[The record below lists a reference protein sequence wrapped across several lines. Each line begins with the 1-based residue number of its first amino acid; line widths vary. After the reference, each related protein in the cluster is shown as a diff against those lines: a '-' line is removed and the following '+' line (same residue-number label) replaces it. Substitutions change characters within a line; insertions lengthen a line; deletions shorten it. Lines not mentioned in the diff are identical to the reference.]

1 MTTEGDAR
9 ARRVELP
16 APTIIDFLATTP
28 LFTGCDRQTIAK
40 IAPHVFPVG
49 VPAGTVIVRAGSAN
63 PGIGVVYAG
72 RAAVRDGEDTLEEVG
87 VGGAFGETGA
97 FLGTNHPFEIAATED
112 SVMLLLSHDVVTQLA
127 TKIAAFSFAAARRL
141 AARTISPTPPHGRSR
156 PPSVAPPKA
165 TGTTP
170 PYAAVPAPYVGAVTP
185 HAGTAAPHAGAA
197 GTAAPPVDGIR
208 FVRVSAYDP
217 TPQLIA
223 TVPAKL
229 IQQHRLLPLEL
240 RDRTLTVG
248 MVDPTSTASRIE
260 LQRVLS
266 TSNLVVVAISQDDFN
281 ETYVR
286 LRIDPLRNARGT
298 RPIEALVSPDA
309 LVFDQADQER
319 DAKQP
324 GPLGDDIVALASR
337 VIAHAIERGASD
349 VHVDYNAQGPRIR
362 FRVQGQL
369 YTWDQAIP
377 ANHGKGLVARLKVL
391 AGLDVTERRLPQDGR
406 LGVRIGKREV
416 DIRISTIPT
425 SRGEKIAL
433 RVFEAATMLRP
444 LEAIFHDPA
453 ILEAAHAAIQKP
465 YGAIVI
471 AGPTGSGK
479 TSSLYAALGER
490 MRTRPDTNVLTVEDP
505 IEYRLS
511 GVTQIQV
518 NHAVDLGFAQVLR
531 AMLRQDPDVIM
542 VGEVRD
548 DSTAQLALEAAMT
561 GHLMLTSV
569 HANNAVG
576 VVQRFEHLSCPR
588 PLIGQSLALVLVQ
601 RLVRR
606 LCQRCV
612 SVEVPPPIVIANL
625 AAHGLVERDR
635 ELAMPRPVG
644 CAECNQ
650 TGYAGRVAVV
660 EMLALDDALRAQ
672 IMAGAPS
679 TTLERVAT
687 DARLLYSFRRSALH
701 LMSKQM
707 ISPAEALLTLA

>member
-1 MTTEGDAR
+1 MPSPVI
-9 ARRVELP
+9 VE
-16 APTIIDFLATTP
+16 FLAATA
-28 LFTGCDRQTIAK
+28 LFADCDRQTIVK
-40 IAPHVFPVG
+40 IAPHVFPAE
-49 VPAGTVIVRAGSAN
+49 VPGGKVIVRAGTAN
-63 PGIGVVYAG
+63 PGIGVVYGG
-72 RAAVRDGEDTLEEVG
+72 RAVVRDGDTTIEEVIAGG
-87 VGGAFGETGA
+87 VFGELGA
-97 FLGTNHPFEIAATED
+97 FLGTTQYEIAAAED
-112 SVMLLLSHDVVTQLA
+112 SVVLLLSHDVVTQLA
-127 TKIAAFSFAAARRL
+127 TRIAAFSFAAARRI
-141 AARTISPTPPHGRSR
+141 AARTLTPPGTPARTR
-156 PPSVAPPKA
+156 PASTAPPLGA
-165 TGTTP
+165 PRDTGI
-170 PYAAVPAPYVGAVTP
+170 AASLGI
-185 HAGTAAPHAGAA
+185 GAGAGA
-197 GTAAPPVDGIR
+197 GAGAGINGGGAGAGPMTSPR
-208 FVRVSAYDP
+208 DPIKFVRVATYDP
-217 TPQLIA
+217 TPQVIA
-223 TVPAKL
+223 AVPAKL

-248 MVDPTSTASRIE
+248 MVDPTSAASRTE
-260 LQRVLS
+260 LQRVMS
-266 TSNLVVVAISQDDFN
+266 TSNVVVVAISQDDFN
-281 ETYVR
+281 DAYVR
-286 LRIDPLRNARGT
+286 LRIDPLRGVRGA
-298 RPIEALVSPDA
+298 RPIETMVAPDA
-309 LVFDQADQER
+309 LIFDQADQER

-324 GPLGDDIVALASR
+324 DPRGDDIVALANR

-349 VHVDYNAQGPRIR
+349 VHVDHSVLGPRIR

-377 ANHGKGLVARLKVL
+377 ANTGKGLVARLKVL
-391 AGLDVTERRLPQDGR
+391 AGLDITERRLPQDGR

-416 DIRISTIPT
+416 DIRVSTVPT

-433 RVFEAATMLRP
+433 RVFEAATMQRP
-444 LEAIFHDPA
+444 LETIFHDPVV
-453 ILEAAHAAIQKP
+453 LEALHAAIQRP

-606 LCQRCV
+606 LCPRCV
-612 SVEVPPPIVIANL
+612 SSEVPPPIVVANL
-625 AAHGLVERDR
+625 AVHGLVERDR
-635 ELAMPRPVG
+635 EIAMPRPVG

-660 EMLALDDALRAQ
+660 EMLALDDTLRAQ
-672 IMAGAPS
+672 IMTGAPS
-679 TTLERVAT
+679 TTIERVAS
-687 DARLLYSFRRSALH
+687 DARLLYSFRRSALY
-701 LMSKQM
+701 LMAKQM

>member
-1 MTTEGDAR
+1 MSSEADPR
-9 ARRVELP
+9 ARRQELP
-16 APTIIDFLATTP
+16 ATTIVDFLATTP
-28 LFTGCDRQTIAK
+28 LFAGCDRATMLK
-40 IAPHVFPVG
+40 IAPHVFPVE
-49 VPAGTVIVRAGSAN
+49 VPAGLVIVRAGAPN
-63 PGIGVVYAG
+63 PGIGVVYVG
-72 RAAVRDGEDTLEEVG
+72 RAEVRDGDAVVEEVV

-97 FLGTNHPFEIAATED
+97 FLATAQPYDVVAAED
-112 SVMLLLSHDVVTQLA
+112 SVLLLLSHDVVTQLA

-141 AARTISPTPPHGRSR
+141 AARSITGPPPIRARSPS
-156 PPSVAPPKA
+156 SAPPIS
-165 TGTTP
+165 
-170 PYAAVPAPYVGAVTP
+170 
-185 HAGTAAPHAGAA
+185 
-197 GTAAPPVDGIR
+197 DGIR
-208 FVRVSAYDP
+208 FVRVSTYDP
-217 TPQLIA
+217 GLQVVS

-248 MVDPTSTASRIE
+248 MVDPTNTASRLE

-266 TSNLVVVAISQDDFN
+266 TSNVVVVAISQDDFN
-281 ETYVR
+281 EAYVR
-286 LRIDPLRNARGT
+286 LRIDPVRPGRGS
-298 RPIEALVSPDA
+298 RSPEHAVAPDQ
-309 LVFDQADQER
+309 LMFDQSDQER

-324 GPLGDDIVALASR
+324 GPIGDEIVALANR

-349 VHVDYNAQGPRIR
+349 VHVDHSVAGPRIR

-369 YTWDQAIP
+369 YTWDQPIP

-406 LGVRIGKREV
+406 LGVRIGRREV

-425 SRGEKIAL
+425 SRGEKVAL
-433 RVFEAATMLRP
+433 RVFEAASMLRP
-444 LEAIFHDPA
+444 PEAIFHDPV
-453 ILEAAHAAIQKP
+453 ILDAVHLAIQRP

-505 IEYRLS
+505 IEYRLA
-511 GVTQIQV
+511 GVTQVQV

-548 DSTAQLALEAAMT
+548 DTTAQLALEAAMT
-561 GHLMLTSV
+561 GHLMLTSL

-576 VVQRFEHLSCPR
+576 VIQRFEHLACPR

-612 SVEVPPPIVIANL
+612 TTEVPPPIVVANL
-625 AAHGLVERDR
+625 VAHGLIDRDR
-635 ELAMPRPVG
+635 DQALPRPVG

-660 EMLALDDALRAQ
+660 EMLSIDDAMRAQ
-672 IMAGAPS
+672 IMAGAPPS
-679 TTLERVAT
+679 TLDRVA
-687 DARLLYSFRRSALH
+687 AESKMLYSFRRSALH
-701 LMSKQM
+701 LMVKQM

>member
-1 MTTEGDAR
+1 MTTEGDTR
-9 ARRVELP
+9 ARRAEIP
-16 APTIIDFLATTP
+16 APTIVDFLATTS
-28 LFTGCDRQTIAK
+28 LFTGCDRATIAK
-40 IAPHVFPVG
+40 IAPHVFPVE
-49 VPAGTVIVRAGSAN
+49 VPAGMVIVRAGAPN
-63 PGIGVVYAG
+63 PGIGVVYSG
-72 RAAVRDGEDTLEEVG
+72 RAAVRDGETTIEEVAA
-87 VGGAFGETGA
+87 GGCFGETGA
-97 FLGTNHPFEIAATED
+97 FLGTTQPHEVAASED
-112 SVMLLLSHDVVTQLA
+112 SVMFLLSHDIVTQLA

-141 AARTISPTPPHGRSR
+141 AARSITTVPPLR
-156 PPSVAPPKA
+156 AWA

-170 PYAAVPAPYVGAVTP
+170 PLG
-185 HAGTAAPHAGAA
+185 
-197 GTAAPPVDGIR
+197 DGIR
-208 FVRVSAYDP
+208 FVRVSTYDP
-217 TPQLIA
+217 TPQVIA
-223 TVPAKL
+223 AVPAKL

-248 MVDPTSTASRIE
+248 MVDPTSTASRAE
-260 LQRVLS
+260 LQRVMS
-266 TSNLVVVAISQDDFN
+266 TINLVVVAISQDDFN
-281 ETYVR
+281 EAYVR
-286 LRIDPLRNARGT
+286 LRIDPVRSGRGS
-298 RPIEALVSPDA
+298 RPIEVVIAPDQ

-349 VHVDYNAQGPRIR
+349 VHVDHSAQGPRVR

-369 YTWDQAIP
+369 YSWDHAIP
-377 ANHGKGLVARLKVL
+377 ANQGKGLVARLKVL

-406 LGVRIGKREV
+406 LGVRIGKREI

-444 LEAIFHDPA
+444 LEQIFHDPA
-453 ILEAAHAAIQKP
+453 ILEALHVAIQRP

-490 MRTRPDTNVLTVEDP
+490 MRTRPDTNILTVEDP
-505 IEYRLS
+505 IEYRLG

-531 AMLRQDPDVIM
+531 AMLRQDPDVVMI
-542 VGEVRD
+542 GEVRD
-548 DSTAQLALEAAMT
+548 DSTAPLALEAAMT

-576 VVQRFEHLSCPR
+576 VIQRLEHLSCPR
-588 PLIGQSLALVLVQ
+588 PLIGQSLGLVLVQ

-606 LCQRCV
+606 LCPRCTTT
-612 SVEVPPPIVIANL
+612 EVPPPIVVANL
-625 AAHGLVERDR
+625 AAHGLVDRER
-635 ELAMPRPVG
+635 ELAMPRAVG
-644 CAECNQ
+644 CTACNQ

-672 IMAGAPS
+672 IMAGAPI
-679 TTLERVAT
+679 TTLERIAT
-687 DARLLYSFRRSALH
+687 DARLLYSFRRSALQ
-701 LMSKQM
+701 LMSRHM